1 MRLYFSTKNCLIFIL
16 KYCLKL
22 IGYESF
28 VLLLRKD
35 ILQRPGDE
43 IGTGLVASA
52 ILRVYLPIKIH
63 KLPTCV
69 L

>member
-1 MRLYFSTKNCLIFIL
+1 M
-16 KYCLKL
+16 
-22 IGYESF
+22 
-28 VLLLRKD
+28 LLLPKD
-35 ILQRPGDE
+35 ILQRSGDE

-63 KLPTCV
+63 KLPACV